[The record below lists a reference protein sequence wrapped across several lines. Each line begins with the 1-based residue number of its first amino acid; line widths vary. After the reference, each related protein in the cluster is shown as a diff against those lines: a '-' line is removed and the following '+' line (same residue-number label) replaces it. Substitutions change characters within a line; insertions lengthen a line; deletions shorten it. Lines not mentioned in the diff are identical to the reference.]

1 MKDKYV
7 FPRVE
12 GQAPGLELR
21 DLFAAFAVAG
31 LLANPERVYAGFA
44 DPDRTIKLACDAYA
58 VADALLAVRDEE

>member
-31 LLANPERVYAGFA
+31 LLAHPACGGVGPFE
-44 DPDRTIKLACDAYA
+44 PDRTLCVAREAYA
-58 VADALLAVRDEE
+58 VADAMLKAREE